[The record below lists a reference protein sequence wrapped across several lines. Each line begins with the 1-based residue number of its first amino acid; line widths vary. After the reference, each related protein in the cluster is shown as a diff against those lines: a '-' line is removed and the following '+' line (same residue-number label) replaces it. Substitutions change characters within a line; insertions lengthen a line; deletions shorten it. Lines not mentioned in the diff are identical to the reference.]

1 MAGIPIFAFWNAIGT
16 RKILIESR
24 VIIMGINYI
33 EYFEKELINFR
44 ELSEMEKTMV
54 YDTLQYIAV
63 SKRDYHRNHFI
74 LSHMVLN
81 NFKIAIEKEHPI
93 SNNYFSIVEASKADF
108 KKLIEKLIILGLALD
123 GKISRR
129 EKNRIIKLN
138 KLNILSKNPK
148 EMKMITNSF
157 VYGKGLVWEEVYQ
170 SIKKQNSL

>member
-1 MAGIPIFAFWNAIGT
+1 
-16 RKILIESR
+16 
-24 VIIMGINYI
+24 
-33 EYFEKELINFR
+33 
-44 ELSEMEKTMV
+44 MEKTMV

-81 NFKIAIEKEHPI
+81 NFKIVIEKEHPI

-157 VYGKGLVWEEVYQ
+157 VYGKGLV
-170 SIKKQNSL
+170 